1 MAQRRGGQRN
11 FRGGRRG
18 RKSTPDGPDGPGGAR
33 VVVEDKTQRTP
44 VELPAQTTVGELAE
58 ILEMGNVDTIKALMR
73 LGVMATVNE
82 TVEFEIAAK
91 VATSF
96 EIGVLKPK
104 DREESAAA
112 TKVGVDDEL
121 TDENAITRPPVITV
135 LGHVDHGKT
144 TLLDAIR
151 GAKVVDTEA
160 GGITQSIGAYQVVK
174 DDQPLTFIDTP
185 GHAAFTQ
192 MRASGAQ
199 VTDIAVL
206 VVAADDGVMPQTLE
220 AIDHAKAAGVPIIVA
235 INKTDA
241 PGADLDRTNAQL
253 AEHEIIVESY
263 GGDTV
268 AVPVS
273 ALKGDG
279 IDDLL
284 ESLLLVAE
292 IQELKAN
299 PNRPGIG
306 VVIESHMDKSRGA
319 IASVLVRA
327 GTVKTG
333 DNIVAGTFRGRVKS
347 MVDGF
352 GDIVT
357 EAGPSTPIEVLG
369 LNGIPAAG
377 DQFDVVA
384 TDRTGRDL
392 VSTRER
398 LASKRKDTRAATTMA
413 EVMRRVQLSGA
424 KELLVVIKTGSHG
437 SIDAVHRAV
446 EQVSSDEVQVR
457 VLSAAS
463 GAINESDI
471 LLASASGAVVMG
483 FETTVEAGARR
494 KAESEGITIRTY
506 DIIYNLIDEV
516 TDAARGL
523 LEPERKMIV
532 TGHANVLEVFSHGK
546 REQIAGLRV
555 TDGML
560 KRSGRM
566 RVVRRGDEIFD
577 GAITSMRH
585 LKESV
590 SELAN
595 SFEGGVK
602 IDGFHEYEE
611 GDVLEGYEIQVT
623 RR

>member
-1 MAQRRGGQRN
+1 MAQRRGQRN
-11 FRGGRRG
+11 FRGRSKKRN
-18 RKSTPDGPDGPGGAR
+18 RTPDGSGGPGGPRA
-33 VVVEDKTQRTP
+33 VVEERAPRTP
-44 VELPAQTTVGELAE
+44 VELPPQTTVGELAE
-58 ILEMGNVDTIKALMR
+58 ILEMSNVDTIKALMR

-82 TVEFEIAAK
+82 TVEFEMAAK
-91 VATSF
+91 VAASF

-112 TKVGVDDEL
+112 IKVGVDEDL
-121 TDENAITRPPVITV
+121 TEENSITRPPVITV

-144 TLLDAIR
+144 TLLDSIR
-151 GAKVVDTEA
+151 GEKVVDTEA
-160 GGITQSIGAYQVVK
+160 GGITQSIGAYQVIK
-174 DDQPLTFIDTP
+174 DGQSLTFIDTP

-235 INKTDA
+235 INKMDA
-241 PGADLDRTNAQL
+241 PGADLDRANAQL

-299 PNRPGIG
+299 PDRPGIG
-306 VVIESHMDKSRGA
+306 VVIESHMDRLRGSV
-319 IASVLVRA
+319 ASVLVRS
-327 GTVKTG
+327 GTVRIG
-333 DNIVAGTFRGRVKS
+333 DNVVAGLFRGRIKS

-352 GDIVT
+352 GNEVK

-369 LNGIPAAG
+369 LNGIPASG

-384 TDRTGRDL
+384 TDRAGRDL
-392 VSTRER
+392 VNTRER

-424 KELLVVIKTGSHG
+424 KELLVVIKTGTHG

-463 GAINESDI
+463 GAINEADI

-483 FETTVEAGARR
+483 FETTVEGGARR
-494 KAESEGITIRTY
+494 HAEAEGVTIRTY

-516 TDAARGL
+516 EDAARGL
-523 LEPERKMIV
+523 LEPERKVVV
-532 TGHANVLEVFSHGK
+532 TGHANVLEVFTHGK
-546 REQIAGLRV
+546 REQIAGVRV
-555 TDGML
+555 TDGVL

-566 RVVRRGDEIFD
+566 RVVRGGDEIFD

-590 SELAN
+590 RELTN
-595 SFEGGVK
+595 NFEGGLK
-602 IDGFHEYEE
+602 IDGFHEYKE

-623 RR
+623 KR

>member
-1 MAQRRGGQRN
+1 M
-11 FRGGRRG
+11 
-18 RKSTPDGPDGPGGAR
+18 T
-33 VVVEDKTQRTP
+33 
-44 VELPAQTTVGELAE
+44 
-58 ILEMGNVDTIKALMR
+58 NVDTIKALMR

-82 TVEFEIAAK
+82 TVEFEVAAK
-91 VATSF
+91 VAASF

-112 TKVGVDDEL
+112 VKVGMDEEMTDD
-121 TDENAITRPPVITV
+121 NSVTRPPVITV

-151 GAKVVDTEA
+151 GAKVVDSEA
-160 GGITQSIGAYQVVK
+160 GGITQSIGAYQVDK
-174 DDQPLTFIDTP
+174 NGQRLTFIDTP

-206 VVAADDGVMPQTLE
+206 VIAADDGVMPQTLE
-220 AIDHAKAAGVPIIVA
+220 AIDHAKAANVPIIVA
-235 INKTDA
+235 INKMDS
-241 PGADLDRTNAQL
+241 PGADLDRANAQL

-299 PNRPGIG
+299 PDRAGIG
-306 VVIESHMDKSRGA
+306 VVIESHMDKTRGA
-319 IASVLVRA
+319 VASVLVRS
-327 GTVKTG
+327 GTVRTG
-333 DNIVAGTFRGRVKS
+333 DNVVAGTFRGRIKS
-347 MVDGF
+347 MMDGF
-352 GDIVT
+352 GNVVK

-377 DQFDVVA
+377 DQFDVVKN
-384 TDRTGRDL
+384 DREGRDL
-392 VSTRER
+392 VNTRER
-398 LASKRKDTRAATTMA
+398 LASKRKDQRAATTMA
-413 EVMRRVQLSGA
+413 EVMRRVQQSGA

-437 SIDAVHRAV
+437 SIDAVQRAV
-446 EQVSSDEVQVR
+446 EQVSNDEVQVR
-457 VLSAAS
+457 VLSASS
-463 GAINESDI
+463 GAINEADI
-471 LLASASGAVVMG
+471 LLASASDAMVMG
-483 FETTVEAGARR
+483 FETSVEAGARR
-494 KAESEGITIRTY
+494 QADAEGIAIRTY

-516 TDAARGL
+516 EDAARGL
-523 LEPERKMIV
+523 LEPERKEV
-532 TGHANVLEVFSHGK
+532 VLGHANVLEVFQHGK
-546 REQIAGLRV
+546 REQIAGVRV
-555 TDGML
+555 TDGLL

-566 RVVRRGDEIFD
+566 RVIRKGDVVFD

-585 LKESV
+585 LKDSV
-590 SELAN
+590 RELTN
-595 SFEGGVK
+595 NFEGGLM
-602 IDGFHEYEE
+602 IDGFHEYQE
-611 GDVLEGYEIQVT
+611 GDLLEGYEVQVT

>member
-1 MAQRRGGQRN
+1 MAQRRGQRS
-11 FRGGRRG
+11 FKGRSNKRG
-18 RKSTPDGPDGPGGAR
+18 RPDGPGGPGGQRA
-33 VVVEDKTQRTP
+33 VVEDKTPRSP
-44 VELPAQTTVGELAE
+44 VALPAQTTVGELAE
-58 ILEMGNVDTIKALMR
+58 ILEMTNVDTIKALMR

-91 VATSF
+91 VAASF

-112 TKVGVDDEL
+112 TKVGVDDDMTE
-121 TDENAITRPPVITV
+121 DNSVSRPPVITV

-160 GGITQSIGAYQVVK
+160 GGITQSIGAYQVEK
-174 DDQPLTFIDTP
+174 NGQILTFIDTP

-206 VVAADDGVMPQTLE
+206 VIAADDGVMPQSLE
-220 AIDHAKAAGVPIIVA
+220 AIDHARAAGVPIIVA
-235 INKTDA
+235 INKMDA
-241 PGADLDRTNAQL
+241 PSADIDRANAQL

-273 ALKGDG
+273 ALKGEG

-299 PNRPGIG
+299 PERSGIG
-306 VVIESHMDKSRGA
+306 VVIESHMDRSRGA
-319 IASVLVRA
+319 VASVLVKS

-333 DNIVAGTFRGRVKS
+333 DNIVAGMFRGRIKS
-347 MVDGF
+347 MIDGF
-352 GDIVT
+352 GKIVT

-369 LNGIPAAG
+369 LNGTPAAG

-384 TDRTGRDL
+384 NDRAGRDL
-392 VSTRER
+392 VNKRER

-413 EVMRRVQLSGA
+413 EVMRRVQQSGS
-424 KELLVVIKTGSHG
+424 KELLVVIKTGNHG
-437 SIDAVHRAV
+437 SIDAVQRAV
-446 EQVSSDEVQVR
+446 EQVSNDEVQVR

-463 GAINESDI
+463 GAINEADI
-471 LLASASGAVVMG
+471 LLASASDAMVMG

-494 KAESEGITIRTY
+494 QAESEGIAIRTY

-516 TDAARGL
+516 EDAARGL
-523 LEPERKMIV
+523 LEPERKMVV
-532 TGHANVLEVFSHGK
+532 TGHASVLEVFQHGK
-546 REQIAGLRV
+546 REQIAGIRV
-555 TDGML
+555 TDGNL

-566 RVVRRGDEIFD
+566 RVIRGGDEIFD

-585 LKESV
+585 LKDSV
-590 SELAN
+590 RELTN
-595 SFEGGVK
+595 NFEGGVM
-602 IDGFHEYEE
+602 IDGFHEYQEA
-611 GDVLEGYEIQVT
+611 DVLEAYEVQVT

>member
-1 MAQRRGGQRN
+1 MSQRRGQRS
-11 FRGGRRG
+11 FRGRSKRRNRAPG
-18 RKSTPDGPDGPGGAR
+18 DDGGAPR
-33 VVVEDKTQRTP
+33 AVVEDSFPRSP
-44 VELPAQTTVGELAE
+44 VELPATSTVGELAD
-58 ILEMGNVDTIKALMR
+58 ILEMSNVDTIKALMR
-73 LGVMATVNE
+73 LGIMATVNE
-82 TVEFEIAAK
+82 TVEFDVAAR
-91 VATSF
+91 VAASF

-104 DREESAAA
+104 DREESAAS

-121 TDENAITRPPVITV
+121 TDENASTRPPVITV

-151 GAKVVDTEA
+151 GSKVVDTEA
-160 GGITQSIGAYQVVK
+160 GGITQSIGAYQVNK
-174 DDQPLTFIDTP
+174 EGQSLTFIDTP

-206 VVAADDGVMPQTLE
+206 VVAADDGVMPQTIE
-220 AIDHAKAAGVPIIVA
+220 AIDHARAAGVPIIVA
-235 INKTDA
+235 INKIDA
-241 PGADLDRTNAQL
+241 PGADIDKTNAQL

-299 PNRPGIG
+299 SDRPGIG
-306 VVIESHMDKSRGA
+306 VVIESHMDRSRGS
-319 IASVLVRA
+319 IASVLVRS
-327 GTVKTG
+327 GIVRTG
-333 DNIVAGTFRGRVKS
+333 DNVVAGTYRGRIKS

-352 GDIVT
+352 GDVVP

-369 LNGIPAAG
+369 LNGTPAAG

-384 TDRTGRDL
+384 SDREGRDL
-392 VSTRER
+392 VTTRER
-398 LASKRKDTRAATTMA
+398 LASKRKVTRAATTMA
-413 EVMRRVQLSGA
+413 EVMRRVQLSDA
-424 KELLVVIKTGSHG
+424 KELLVVIKTGNHG
-437 SIDAVHRAV
+437 SIDAVRRAV
-446 EQVSSDEVQVR
+446 EQVSNDEVQVR
-457 VLSAAS
+457 VLSASS

-471 LLASASGAVVMG
+471 LLASASNAMVMG
-483 FETTVEAGARR
+483 FETNVETGAR
-494 KAESEGITIRTY
+494 KHADTEGVTIRTY
-506 DIIYNLIDEV
+506 DIIYNLVDEV
-516 TDAARGL
+516 EDAARGL
-523 LEPERKMIV
+523 LEPERKVVV
-532 TGHANVLEVFSHGK
+532 TGHANILEVFTHGK
-546 REQIAGLRV
+546 REQIAGVRV
-555 TDGML
+555 TDGVL

-566 RVVRRGDEIFD
+566 RVYRGGDEIFD

-585 LKESV
+585 LKDSV
-590 SELAN
+590 RELTN
-595 SFEGGVK
+595 NFEGGIKV
-602 IDGFHEYEE
+602 DGFHEYQE

>member
-1 MAQRRGGQRN
+1 MAQRRGQRN
-11 FRGGRRG
+11 FRGGS
-18 RKSTPDGPDGPGGAR
+18 RKRNRSSDGPGGNGESR
-33 VVVEDKTQRTP
+33 TVVEEKTPRSP
-44 VELPAQTTVGELAE
+44 VQLPPETTVGELAE
-58 ILEMGNVDTIKALMR
+58 ILEMSNVDTIKALMR
-73 LGVMATVNE
+73 LGIMATVNE
-82 TVEFEIAAK
+82 TIEFGIAAK
-91 VATSF
+91 VAASF

-112 TKVGVDDEL
+112 VKVGVDEDL
-121 TDENAITRPPVITV
+121 TEDNSVTRPPVITV

-144 TLLDAIR
+144 TLLDSIR
-151 GAKVVDTEA
+151 GENVVDSEA
-160 GGITQSIGAYQVVK
+160 GGITQSIGAYQVIK
-174 DDQPLTFIDTP
+174 DGQPLTFIDTP

-199 VTDIAVL
+199 ATDIAVL

-235 INKTDA
+235 INKIDA

-279 IDDLL
+279 IDELL

-299 PNRPGIG
+299 PERAGIG
-306 VVIESHMDKSRGA
+306 VVIESHMDRSRGA
-319 IASVLVRA
+319 VASVLVRS
-327 GTVKTG
+327 GTVRTG
-333 DNIVAGTFRGRVKS
+333 DNVVAGMFRGRIKS

-352 GDIVT
+352 GEIVT

-384 TDRTGRDL
+384 NDREGRGL
-392 VSTRER
+392 VTTRER

-413 EVMRRVQLSGA
+413 EVMRRVQQSGA
-424 KELLVVIKTGSHG
+424 KELLVVIKTGTHG

-446 EQVSSDEVQVR
+446 EQVSNDEVQVR

-471 LLASASGAVVMG
+471 LLASASNAMVMG
-483 FETTVEAGARR
+483 FETTVEPGARR
-494 KAESEGITIRTY
+494 QADAEGIAIRTY

-516 TDAARGL
+516 EDAARGL
-523 LEPERKMIV
+523 LEPERKTVV
-532 TGHANVLEVFSHGK
+532 TGHANILEVFTHGK
-546 REQIAGLRV
+546 REQIAGIRV
-555 TDGML
+555 TDGVL

-566 RVVRRGDEIFD
+566 RVIRGGDEIFD

-585 LKESV
+585 LKDTV
-590 SELAN
+590 RELTN
-595 SFEGGVK
+595 NFEGGIK

>member
-1 MAQRRGGQRN
+1 MSQRRGQRS
-11 FRGGRRG
+11 FRGRSKRRNSAPG
-18 RKSTPDGPDGPGGAR
+18 DGGGAPR
-33 VVVEDKTQRTP
+33 AVAEDSFPRSP
-44 VELPAQTTVGELAE
+44 VELPATSTVGELAD
-58 ILEMGNVDTIKALMR
+58 ILEMSNVDTIKALMR
-73 LGVMATVNE
+73 LGIMATVNE
-82 TVEFEIAAK
+82 TVEFDVAAR
-91 VATSF
+91 VAASF

-104 DREESAAA
+104 DREESAAS

-121 TDENAITRPPVITV
+121 TDENASTRPPVITV

-151 GAKVVDTEA
+151 GSKVVDTEA
-160 GGITQSIGAYQVVK
+160 GGITQSIGAYQVNK
-174 DDQPLTFIDTP
+174 EGQSLTFIDTP

-206 VVAADDGVMPQTLE
+206 VVAADDGVMPQTIE
-220 AIDHAKAAGVPIIVA
+220 AIDHARAAGVPIIVA
-235 INKTDA
+235 INKIDA
-241 PGADLDRTNAQL
+241 PGADIDKTNAQL

-299 PNRPGIG
+299 SDRPGIG
-306 VVIESHMDKSRGA
+306 VVIESHMDRSRGS
-319 IASVLVRA
+319 IASVLVRS
-327 GTVKTG
+327 GIVRTG
-333 DNIVAGTFRGRVKS
+333 DNVVAGTYRGRIKS

-352 GDIVT
+352 GDVVA

-369 LNGIPAAG
+369 LNGTPAAG

-384 TDRTGRDL
+384 SDREGRDL
-392 VSTRER
+392 VTTRER
-398 LASKRKDTRAATTMA
+398 LASKRKATRAATTMA
-413 EVMRRVQLSGA
+413 EVMRRVQLSDA
-424 KELLVVIKTGSHG
+424 KELLVVIKTGNHG
-437 SIDAVHRAV
+437 SIDAVRRAV
-446 EQVSSDEVQVR
+446 EQVSKDEVQVR
-457 VLSAAS
+457 VLSASS

-471 LLASASGAVVMG
+471 LLASASNAMVMG
-483 FETTVEAGARR
+483 FETNVETGAR
-494 KAESEGITIRTY
+494 KHADTEGVTIRTY
-506 DIIYNLIDEV
+506 DIIYNLVDEV
-516 TDAARGL
+516 EDAARGL
-523 LEPERKMIV
+523 LEPERKVVV
-532 TGHANVLEVFSHGK
+532 TGHANILEVFTHGK
-546 REQIAGLRV
+546 REQIAGVRV
-555 TDGML
+555 TDGVL

-566 RVVRRGDEIFD
+566 RVFRGGDEIFD

-585 LKESV
+585 LKDSV
-590 SELAN
+590 RELTN
-595 SFEGGVK
+595 NFEGGIKV
-602 IDGFHEYEE
+602 DGFHEYQE

>member
-1 MAQRRGGQRN
+1 MAQRRGQRN
-11 FRGGRRG
+11 FRGGSKRRN
-18 RKSTPDGPDGPGGAR
+18 RSSDGPGGNGGPR
-33 VVVEDKTQRTP
+33 TVVEEKVPRSP
-44 VELPAQTTVGELAE
+44 VQLPPETTVGELAE
-58 ILEMGNVDTIKALMR
+58 ILEMSNVDTIKALMR

-82 TVEFEIAAK
+82 TIEFGIAAK
-91 VATSF
+91 VAASF

-104 DREESAAA
+104 DREESGAAV
-112 TKVGVDDEL
+112 KVGVDDNL
-121 TDENAITRPPVITV
+121 TEDNSITRPPVITV

-144 TLLDAIR
+144 TLLDSIR
-151 GAKVVDTEA
+151 GEKVVDTEA

-174 DDQPLTFIDTP
+174 DGHPLTFIDTP

-199 VTDIAVL
+199 ATDIAVL

-235 INKTDA
+235 INKIDA

-273 ALKGDG
+273 ALKGEG

-284 ESLLLVAE
+284 ESLLLVVE

-299 PNRPGIG
+299 PERAGIG
-306 VVIESHMDKSRGA
+306 VVIESHMDRSRGA
-319 IASVLVRA
+319 VASVLVRS
-327 GTVKTG
+327 GTVRNG
-333 DNIVAGTFRGRVKS
+333 DNVVAGMFRGRIKS

-352 GDIVT
+352 GNVVT

-377 DQFDVVA
+377 DQFDVVSN
-384 TDRTGRDL
+384 DREGRDL
-392 VSTRER
+392 IATRTR

-413 EVMRRVQLSGA
+413 EVMRRVQQSGA

-446 EQVSSDEVQVR
+446 EQVSNDEVQVR
-457 VLSAAS
+457 VLSSAS

-471 LLASASGAVVMG
+471 LLASASSAMVMG
-483 FETTVEAGARR
+483 FETTVEPGARR
-494 KAESEGITIRTY
+494 QADAEGVAIRTY

-516 TDAARGL
+516 EDAARGL
-523 LEPERKMIV
+523 LEPERKTVV
-532 TGHANVLEVFSHGK
+532 TGHANILEVFTHGK
-546 REQIAGLRV
+546 REQIAGIRV

-566 RVVRRGDEIFD
+566 RVIRKGDEIFD

-585 LKESV
+585 LKDTV
-590 SELAN
+590 RELAN
-595 SFEGGVK
+595 NFEGGIK

>member
-1 MAQRRGGQRN
+1 MAQRRGQRN
-11 FRGGRRG
+11 FRGRSKRRDRAPG
-18 RKSTPDGPDGPGGAR
+18 DGGGAPR
-33 VVVEDKTQRTP
+33 AVAEDSFPRSP
-44 VELPAQTTVGELAE
+44 VELPATSTVGELAD
-58 ILEMGNVDTIKALMR
+58 ILEMSNVDTIKALMR
-73 LGVMATVNE
+73 LGIMATVNE
-82 TVEFEIAAK
+82 TVEFDVAAR
-91 VATSF
+91 VAASF

-104 DREESAAA
+104 DREESAAS

-121 TDENAITRPPVITV
+121 TDENASTRPPVITV

-151 GAKVVDTEA
+151 GSKVVDTEA
-160 GGITQSIGAYQVVK
+160 GGITQSIGAYQVNK
-174 DDQPLTFIDTP
+174 EGQSLTFIDTP

-206 VVAADDGVMPQTLE
+206 VVAADDGVMPQTIE
-220 AIDHAKAAGVPIIVA
+220 AIDHARAAGVPIIVA

-241 PGADLDRTNAQL
+241 PGADIDKTNAQL

-299 PNRPGIG
+299 SDRPGIG
-306 VVIESHMDKSRGA
+306 VVIESHMDRSRGS
-319 IASVLVRA
+319 IASVLVRS
-327 GTVKTG
+327 GIVRTG
-333 DNIVAGTFRGRVKS
+333 DNVVAGTYRGRIKS

-352 GDIVT
+352 GDVVP

-369 LNGIPAAG
+369 LNGTPAAG

-384 TDRTGRDL
+384 SDREGRDL
-392 VSTRER
+392 VTTRER
-398 LASKRKDTRAATTMA
+398 LASKRKATRAATTMA
-413 EVMRRVQLSGA
+413 EVMRRVQLSDA
-424 KELLVVIKTGSHG
+424 KELLVVIKTGNHG
-437 SIDAVHRAV
+437 SIDAVRRAV
-446 EQVSSDEVQVR
+446 EQVSNDEVQVR
-457 VLSAAS
+457 VLSASS

-471 LLASASGAVVMG
+471 LLASASNAMVMG
-483 FETTVEAGARR
+483 FETNVETGAR
-494 KAESEGITIRTY
+494 KHADTGGVTIRTY
-506 DIIYNLIDEV
+506 DIIYNLVNEV
-516 TDAARGL
+516 EDAARGL
-523 LEPERKMIV
+523 LEPERKVVV
-532 TGHANVLEVFSHGK
+532 TGHANILEVFAHGK
-546 REQIAGLRV
+546 REQIAGVRV
-555 TDGML
+555 TDGVL

-566 RVVRRGDEIFD
+566 RVFRGGDEIFD

-585 LKESV
+585 LKDSV
-590 SELAN
+590 RELTN
-595 SFEGGVK
+595 NFEGGIKV
-602 IDGFHEYEE
+602 DGFHEYHE

>member
-1 MAQRRGGQRN
+1 MAQRRGQRN
-11 FRGGRRG
+11 FRGGSKRRN
-18 RKSTPDGPDGPGGAR
+18 RSSDGPGGTNGPRA
-33 VVVEDKTQRTP
+33 VVEEKTPRSP
-44 VELPAQTTVGELAE
+44 VQLPPETTVGELAE
-58 ILEMGNVDTIKALMR
+58 ILEMTNVDTIKALMR
-73 LGVMATVNE
+73 LVVMATVNE
-82 TVEFEIAAK
+82 TIEFGIAAK
-91 VATSF
+91 VAASF

-104 DREESAAA
+104 DNEESSAAIR
-112 TKVGVDDEL
+112 VGVDDDL
-121 TDENAITRPPVITV
+121 TEDNSITRPPVITV

-144 TLLDAIR
+144 TLLDSIR
-151 GAKVVDTEA
+151 GEKVVDTEA

-174 DDQPLTFIDTP
+174 DGQPLTFIDTP

-199 VTDIAVL
+199 ATDIAVL

-235 INKTDA
+235 INKIDA

-273 ALKGDG
+273 ALKGEG

-299 PNRPGIG
+299 PDRSGIG
-306 VVIESHMDKSRGA
+306 VVIESHMDRSRGA
-319 IASVLVRA
+319 VASVLVRS

-333 DNIVAGTFRGRVKS
+333 DTVVAGMFRGRIKS

-352 GDIVT
+352 GNVVT

-377 DQFDVVA
+377 DQFDVVSN
-384 TDRTGRDL
+384 DREGRDL
-392 VSTRER
+392 VTTRER

-413 EVMRRVQLSGA
+413 EVMRRVQQSGA

-446 EQVSSDEVQVR
+446 EQVSNDEVQVR
-457 VLSAAS
+457 VLSSAS
-463 GAINESDI
+463 GAINEADI
-471 LLASASGAVVMG
+471 LLASASDAMVMG
-483 FETTVEAGARR
+483 FETTVEPGARR
-494 KAESEGITIRTY
+494 QADAEGVAIRTY

-516 TDAARGL
+516 EDAARGL
-523 LEPERKMIV
+523 LEPERKTV
-532 TGHANVLEVFSHGK
+532 VLGHANILEVFTHGK
-546 REQIAGLRV
+546 REQIAGIRV
-555 TDGML
+555 TDGVL

-566 RVVRRGDEIFD
+566 RVIRGGDEIFD

-585 LKESV
+585 LKDTV
-590 SELAN
+590 RELAN
-595 SFEGGVK
+595 NFEGGVK

-611 GDVLEGYEIQVT
+611 GDILEGYEIQVT

>member
-1 MAQRRGGQRN
+1 MAQRRGQQS
-11 FRGGRRG
+11 FRGRPKRRK
-18 RKSTPDGPDGPGGAR
+18 RTPDGPGGPSGAR
-33 VVVEDKTQRTP
+33 VVVEDTTPRSP

-58 ILEMGNVDTIKALMR
+58 ILEMSNVDTIKALMR
-73 LGVMATVNE
+73 LGVMATINE
-82 TVEFEIAAK
+82 TVEFEVAAK
-91 VATSF
+91 VAASF
-96 EIGVLKPK
+96 NIGVLKPK
-104 DREESAAA
+104 DREESTAAI
-112 TKVGVDDEL
+112 KVGVDEEM
-121 TDENAITRPPVITV
+121 TDENSVARPPVVTV

-160 GGITQSIGAYQVVK
+160 GGITQSIGAYQVDK
-174 DDQPLTFIDTP
+174 DGNRLTFIDTP

-206 VVAADDGVMPQTLE
+206 VIAADDGVMPQTLE

-235 INKTDA
+235 INKIDA
-241 PGADLDRTNAQL
+241 PGADIDRANAQL

-273 ALKGDG
+273 ALKGEG

-292 IQELKAN
+292 ILELKAN
-299 PNRPGIG
+299 PGRPGIG
-306 VVIESHMDKSRGA
+306 VVIESHMDRSRGSV
-319 IASVLVRA
+319 ASVLVRS
-327 GTVKTG
+327 GTVRTG
-333 DNIVAGTFRGRVKS
+333 DNVVAGTFRGRIKS
-347 MVDGF
+347 MTDGF
-352 GDIVT
+352 GNVVT

-369 LNGIPAAG
+369 LNGVPAAG

-384 TDRTGRDL
+384 NDREARDL
-392 VSTRER
+392 VTTRER

-413 EVMRRVQLSGA
+413 EVMRRVQQSGA

-437 SIDAVHRAV
+437 SIDAVQRAV
-446 EQVSSDEVQVR
+446 EQVSNDEVQVR

-471 LLASASGAVVMG
+471 LLASASNAMVMG
-483 FETTVEAGARR
+483 FETNVEAGARR
-494 KAESEGITIRTY
+494 QADAEGITIRTY

-516 TDAARGL
+516 EDAARGL
-523 LEPERKMIV
+523 LEPERKVVV

-546 REQIAGLRV
+546 REQIAGIRV
-555 TDGML
+555 TDGVL

-566 RVVRRGDEIFD
+566 RVIRRGDEIFD

-585 LKESV
+585 LKDSV
-590 SELAN
+590 RELTN
-595 SFEGGVK
+595 NFEGGVK
-602 IDGFHEYEE
+602 IDGFHEYQE

>member
-1 MAQRRGGQRN
+1 MAQRRGQRS
-11 FRGGRRG
+11 FRGRSNRRNRAPG
-18 RKSTPDGPDGPGGAR
+18 DSGGGGPRLAVEPKTPR
-33 VVVEDKTQRTP
+33 SP
-44 VELPAQTTVGELAE
+44 VQLPATSTVGELAE
-58 ILEMGNVDTIKALMR
+58 ILEMSNVDTIKALMR

-82 TVEFEIAAK
+82 TVEFDVAAK
-91 VATSF
+91 VAASF

-112 TKVGVDDEL
+112 IKVGIDDDL
-121 TDENAITRPPVITV
+121 TDENSSTRPPIVTV

-151 GAKVVDTEA
+151 GTKVVDTEA
-160 GGITQSIGAYQVVK
+160 GGITQSIGAYQVNK
-174 DDQPLTFIDTP
+174 DGQLLTFIDTP

-206 VVAADDGVMPQTLE
+206 VVAADDGVMPQTIE
-220 AIDHAKAAGVPIIVA
+220 AIDHARAAGVPIIVA
-235 INKTDA
+235 INKIDA
-241 PGADLDRTNAQL
+241 PGADINKTNAQL
-253 AEHEIIVESY
+253 AEHDVIVESY

-268 AVPVS
+268 AVQVS

-299 PNRPGIG
+299 PDRPGIG
-306 VVIESHMDKSRGA
+306 VVIESHMDRSRGS
-319 IASVLVRA
+319 IASVLIRSGVVR
-327 GTVKTG
+327 VG
-333 DNIVAGTFRGRVKS
+333 DNVVAGTFRGRVKS

-352 GDIVT
+352 GDVVK

-369 LNGIPAAG
+369 LNGTPAAG

-384 TDRTGRDL
+384 TDRAARDL
-392 VSTRER
+392 VTTRER
-398 LASKRKDTRAATTMA
+398 LAAKRKTTRAATTMA
-413 EVMRRVQLSGA
+413 EVMRRVQQSGA
-424 KELLVVIKTGSHG
+424 KELLIVIKTGTHG
-437 SIDAVHRAV
+437 SIDAVRRAV
-446 EQVSSDEVQVR
+446 EQISSDEVQVR
-457 VLSAAS
+457 VLSASS
-463 GAINESDI
+463 GAINEADI
-471 LLASASGAVVMG
+471 LLASASNAMVMG
-483 FETTVEAGARR
+483 FETSVEAGARKHANAR
-494 KAESEGITIRTY
+494 GVTIRTY
-506 DIIYNLIDEV
+506 DIIYNLVDEV
-516 TDAARGL
+516 EEAARGL
-523 LEPERKMIV
+523 LEPERKVVI
-532 TGHANVLEVFSHGK
+532 TGHANILEVFTHGK
-546 REQIAGLRV
+546 REQIAGVRV
-555 TDGML
+555 TDGVL
-560 KRSGRM
+560 KRSGRV
-566 RVVRRGDEIFD
+566 RVIRAGEEIFD

-590 SELAN
+590 RELAN
-595 SFEGGVK
+595 NFEGGIK

>member
-1 MAQRRGGQRN
+1 MAQRRGQRN
-11 FRGGRRG
+11 SKGRDR
-18 RKSTPDGPDGPGGAR
+18 SNGPDGPGTAR
-33 VVVEDKTQRTP
+33 TAVKTSAPRAP
-44 VELPAQTTVGELAE
+44 VSLPAEILVGELAE
-58 ILEMGNVDTIKALMR
+58 TLEMSNVDTIKALMR

-82 TVEFEIAAK
+82 TVEFDVAAK
-91 VATSF
+91 VAASF

-112 TKVGVDDEL
+112 IKVGIDEDM
-121 TDENAITRPPVITV
+121 TEENSVLRPPVITV

-151 GAKVVDTEA
+151 GASVVDTEA
-160 GGITQSIGAYQVVK
+160 GGITQSIGAYQVEK
-174 DDQPLTFIDTP
+174 DGHLLTFIDTP

-220 AIDHAKAAGVPIIVA
+220 AIEHAKAAGVPMVVA
-235 INKTDA
+235 INKIDA
-241 PGADLDRTNAQL
+241 PGADIDRTNAQL

-284 ESLLLVAE
+284 ESLLLIAE
-292 IQELKAN
+292 ISELKAN
-299 PNRPGIG
+299 PDRSGIG
-306 VVIESHMDKSRGA
+306 VVIESRMDRSRGA
-319 IASVLVRA
+319 VASVLVRA
-327 GTVKTG
+327 GTVKAG
-333 DNIVAGTFRGRVKS
+333 DTIVAGTSRGRIKT
-347 MVDGF
+347 MIDGF
-352 GDIVT
+352 GKVVT
-357 EAGPSTPIEVLG
+357 QAGPSTPIEVLG
-369 LNGIPAAG
+369 LNGTPAAG

-384 TDRTGRDL
+384 NDREARDL
-392 VSTRER
+392 VTTRDR
-398 LASKRKDTRAATTMA
+398 LATKRRDTRAATTMA
-413 EVMRRVQLSGA
+413 EVMRRVHQSGS
-424 KELLVVIKTGSHG
+424 KELNVVVKTGNHG
-437 SIDAVHRAV
+437 SIDAVQRAV
-446 EQVSSDEVQVR
+446 EQVSNDEVQVK
-457 VLSAAS
+457 VLSATS

-471 LLASASGAVVMG
+471 LLASASDAIVVG

-494 KAESEGITIRTY
+494 QANAEGIAIRTY

-516 TDAARGL
+516 EDAARGM
-523 LEPERKMIV
+523 LEPERKTVV
-532 TGHANVLEVFSHGK
+532 TGHANVLEVFQHGK

-555 TDGML
+555 TDGVL
-560 KRSGRM
+560 KRTGRM
-566 RVVRRGDEIFD
+566 RVLRADEEIFD

-585 LKESV
+585 LKENV
-590 SELAN
+590 RELTN
-595 SFEGGVK
+595 NFEGGVM
-602 IDGFHEYEE
+602 IDGFHEYEQ
-611 GDVLEGYEIQVT
+611 GDILEAYEIQVT

>member
-1 MAQRRGGQRN
+1 MAQRRGQGN
-11 FRGGRRG
+11 FRGRG
-18 RKSTPDGPDGPGGAR
+18 RKRGRGPDGPGGPAAAR
-33 VVVEDKTQRTP
+33 VVVEDTTPRSP
-44 VELPAQTTVGELAE
+44 VELPSQTTVGELAE
-58 ILEMGNVDTIKALMR
+58 ILEMTNVDTIKALMR

-82 TVEFEIAAK
+82 TVEFDVAAK
-91 VATSF
+91 VAASF

-104 DREESAAA
+104 DHEESSAAV
-112 TKVGVDDEL
+112 KVGVDENL
-121 TDENAITRPPVITV
+121 TDENSVTRPPVITV

-144 TLLDAIR
+144 TLLDSIR
-151 GAKVVDTEA
+151 GEKVVDTEA

-174 DDQPLTFIDTP
+174 DDQRLTFIDTP

-199 VTDIAVL
+199 ATDIAVL
-206 VVAADDGVMPQTLE
+206 VVAADDGIMPQTLE
-220 AIDHAKAAGVPIIVA
+220 AIDHAKAADVPMIIA
-235 INKTDA
+235 INKMDA
-241 PGADLDRTNAQL
+241 PGADLDRVNAQL

-299 PNRPGIG
+299 PDRPGIG
-306 VVIESHMDKSRGA
+306 VVIESHMDRSRGA
-319 IASVLVRA
+319 VASVLVRS

-333 DNIVAGTFRGRVKS
+333 DNVVAGMFRGRVKS

-352 GDIVT
+352 GEIVT

-369 LNGIPAAG
+369 LNGIPASG
-377 DQFDVVA
+377 DQFDVVKN
-384 TDRTGRDL
+384 DRAGRDL
-392 VSTRER
+392 VTTRER
-398 LASKRKDTRAATTMA
+398 LAAKRKDTRAATTMA
-413 EVMRRVQLSGA
+413 EVMRRVQQSGA
-424 KELLVVIKTGSHG
+424 KELLIVIKTGSHG
-437 SIDAVHRAV
+437 SIDAVQRAV
-446 EQVSSDEVQVR
+446 EQISNDEVQVR

-471 LLASASGAVVMG
+471 LLASASDAMVMG
-483 FETTVEAGARR
+483 FETTVEPGAR
-494 KAESEGITIRTY
+494 KQADAEGIAIRTY

-516 TDAARGL
+516 EDAARGL
-523 LEPERKMIV
+523 LEPERKVIV
-532 TGHANVLEVFSHGK
+532 TGHANILEVFTHGK
-546 REQIAGLRV
+546 REQIAGIRV

-566 RVVRRGDEIFD
+566 RVIRRGEEIFD

-590 SELAN
+590 RELAN
-595 SFEGGVK
+595 NFEGGVK

-611 GDVLEGYEIQVT
+611 GDTLEGYEIQVT

>member
-1 MAQRRGGQRN
+1 M
-11 FRGGRRG
+11 
-18 RKSTPDGPDGPGGAR
+18 
-33 VVVEDKTQRTP
+33 VEDKTPRSP
-44 VELPAQTTVGELAE
+44 VDLPATTTVGELAD
-58 ILEMGNVDTIKALMR
+58 ILERSNVDTIKALMR

-82 TVEFEIAAK
+82 TVEFDMAAK
-91 VATSF
+91 VAASF

-104 DREESAAA
+104 EREESSAAI
-112 TKVGVDDEL
+112 KVGVDDDL
-121 TDENAITRPPVITV
+121 TEENASTRPPIVTV

-151 GAKVVDTEA
+151 GSNVVETEA
-160 GGITQSIGAYQVVK
+160 GGITQSIGAYQVNK
-174 DDQPLTFIDTP
+174 DGQLLTFIDTP

-206 VVAADDGVMPQTLE
+206 VVAADDGVMPQTIE
-220 AIDHAKAAGVPIIVA
+220 AIDHARAADVPIIVA
-235 INKTDA
+235 INKIDA
-241 PGADLDRTNAQL
+241 PGADIDKTNAQL

-299 PNRPGIG
+299 PDRPGIG
-306 VVIESHMDKSRGA
+306 VVIESHMDRSRGS
-319 IASVLVRA
+319 IASVLVRS
-327 GTVKTG
+327 GVVRIG
-333 DNIVAGTFRGRVKS
+333 DNVVAGTFRGRIKS

-352 GDIVT
+352 GNVVK

-369 LNGIPAAG
+369 LNGTPAAG

-384 TDRTGRDL
+384 SDRAGRDL
-392 VSTRER
+392 VATRER
-398 LASKRKDTRAATTMA
+398 LASKRKAARAATTMA
-413 EVMRRVQLSGA
+413 EVMRRVQQSGA

-437 SIDAVHRAV
+437 SIDAVRRAV
-446 EQVSSDEVQVR
+446 EQVSGDEVQVR
-457 VLSAAS
+457 VLSASS

-471 LLASASGAVVMG
+471 LLASASNAMVMG
-483 FETTVEAGARR
+483 FETNVEAGAR
-494 KAESEGITIRTY
+494 KQADAGGVTIRTY
-506 DIIYNLIDEV
+506 DIIYNLVDEV
-516 TDAARGL
+516 EDAARSL
-523 LEPERKMIV
+523 LEPERKSVV
-532 TGHANVLEVFSHGK
+532 TGHANILEVFSHGK
-546 REQIAGLRV
+546 REQIAGVRV
-555 TDGML
+555 TDGVL
-560 KRSGRM
+560 RRSGRM
-566 RVVRRGDEIFD
+566 RVIRAGEEIFD

-585 LKESV
+585 LKEGV
-590 SELAN
+590 RELTN
-595 SFEGGVK
+595 NFEGGIK
-602 IDGFHEYEE
+602 IDGFHEYQE

-623 RR
+623 KR

>member
-1 MAQRRGGQRN
+1 MAQRRGQRK
-11 FRGGRRG
+11 FRGRSKRRNRAPG
-18 RKSTPDGPDGPGGAR
+18 DDVGGGPR
-33 VVVEDKTQRTP
+33 VVLEDKTPRSP
-44 VELPAQTTVGELAE
+44 VDLPATSTVGELAD
-58 ILEMGNVDTIKALMR
+58 ILEKSNVDTIKALMR

-82 TVEFEIAAK
+82 AVEFDVAAK
-91 VATSF
+91 VAASF
-96 EIGVLKPK
+96 KIGVLKPK
-104 DREESAAA
+104 EREESAAA
-112 TKVGVDDEL
+112 IKVGVDEDL
-121 TDENAITRPPVITV
+121 TDENATTRPPIVTV

-151 GAKVVDTEA
+151 GSKVVETEA
-160 GGITQSIGAYQVVK
+160 GGITQSIGAYQVNK
-174 DDQPLTFIDTP
+174 NGQLLTFIDTP

-206 VVAADDGVMPQTLE
+206 VVAADDGVMPQTIE
-220 AIDHAKAAGVPIIVA
+220 AIDHARAANVPIIVA
-235 INKTDA
+235 INKIDA
-241 PGADLDRTNAQL
+241 PGADIDKTNAQL

-306 VVIESHMDKSRGA
+306 VVIESHMDRSRGS
-319 IASVLVRA
+319 IASVLVRS
-327 GTVKTG
+327 GVVRTG
-333 DNIVAGTFRGRVKS
+333 DNVVAGTFRGRIKS

-352 GDIVT
+352 GNVVT

-369 LNGIPAAG
+369 LNGTPAAG

-384 TDRTGRDL
+384 SDRAGRDL
-392 VSTRER
+392 VTTRER
-398 LASKRKDTRAATTMA
+398 LASKRKVTRAATTMA
-413 EVMRRVQLSGA
+413 EVMRRVQQSDA

-437 SIDAVHRAV
+437 SIDAVRRAV
-446 EQVSSDEVQVR
+446 EQVSGDEVQVR
-457 VLSAAS
+457 VLSASS
-463 GAINESDI
+463 GAINEADI
-471 LLASASGAVVMG
+471 LLASASNAMVMG
-483 FETTVEAGARR
+483 FETNVESGAR
-494 KAESEGITIRTY
+494 KHAEASGVTIRTY
-506 DIIYNLIDEV
+506 DIIYNLVDEV
-516 TDAARGL
+516 EDAARSL
-523 LEPERKMIV
+523 LEPERKIVV
-532 TGHANVLEVFSHGK
+532 TGHANILEVFSHGR
-546 REQIAGLRV
+546 REQIAGVRV
-555 TDGML
+555 TDGVL
-560 KRSGRM
+560 RRTGRM
-566 RVVRRGDEIFD
+566 RVIRAGDEIFD

-585 LKESV
+585 LKDNV
-590 SELAN
+590 RELTN
-595 SFEGGVK
+595 NFEGGIK
-602 IDGFHEYEE
+602 IDGFHEYQE

>member
-1 MAQRRGGQRN
+1 MSQRRGQRS
-11 FRGGRRG
+11 FRGRSKRRNRAPG
-18 RKSTPDGPDGPGGAR
+18 DGGGAPR
-33 VVVEDKTQRTP
+33 AVAEDSFPRSP
-44 VELPAQTTVGELAE
+44 VELPATSTVGELAD
-58 ILEMGNVDTIKALMR
+58 ILEMSNVDTIKALMR
-73 LGVMATVNE
+73 LGIMATINE
-82 TVEFEIAAK
+82 TVEFDVAAR
-91 VATSF
+91 VAASF

-104 DREESAAA
+104 EREESAAS

-121 TDENAITRPPVITV
+121 TDENASTRPPVITV

-151 GAKVVDTEA
+151 GSKVVDTEA
-160 GGITQSIGAYQVVK
+160 GGITQSIGAYQVNK
-174 DDQPLTFIDTP
+174 EGQSLTFIDTP

-206 VVAADDGVMPQTLE
+206 VVAADDGVMPQTIE
-220 AIDHAKAAGVPIIVA
+220 AIDHARAAGVPIIVA
-235 INKTDA
+235 INKIDA
-241 PGADLDRTNAQL
+241 PGADIDKTNAQL

-273 ALKGDG
+273 ALKGEG

-299 PNRPGIG
+299 SDRPGIG
-306 VVIESHMDKSRGA
+306 VVIESHMDRSRGS
-319 IASVLVRA
+319 IASVLVRS
-327 GTVKTG
+327 GIVRTG
-333 DNIVAGTFRGRVKS
+333 DNVVAGTYRGRIKS

-352 GDIVT
+352 GDVVP

-369 LNGIPAAG
+369 LNGTPGAG

-384 TDRTGRDL
+384 SDREARDL
-392 VSTRER
+392 VTTRER
-398 LASKRKDTRAATTMA
+398 LASKRKATRAATTMA
-413 EVMRRVQLSGA
+413 EVMRRVQLSDA
-424 KELLVVIKTGSHG
+424 KELLVVIKTGNHG
-437 SIDAVHRAV
+437 SIDAVRRAV
-446 EQVSSDEVQVR
+446 EQVSNDEVQVR
-457 VLSAAS
+457 VLSASS

-471 LLASASGAVVMG
+471 LLASASNAMVMG
-483 FETTVEAGARR
+483 FETNVETGAR
-494 KAESEGITIRTY
+494 KHADTKGVTIRTY
-506 DIIYNLIDEV
+506 DIIYNLVDEV
-516 TDAARGL
+516 EDAARGL
-523 LEPERKMIV
+523 LEPEREVVV
-532 TGHANVLEVFSHGK
+532 TGHANILEVFTHGK
-546 REQIAGLRV
+546 REQIAGVRV
-555 TDGML
+555 TDGVL

-566 RVVRRGDEIFD
+566 RVFRGGDEIFD

-585 LKESV
+585 LKDSV
-590 SELAN
+590 RELTN
-595 SFEGGVK
+595 NFEGGIKV
-602 IDGFHEYEE
+602 DGFHEYQE

>member
-1 MAQRRGGQRN
+1 MSQRRGQRS
-11 FRGGRRG
+11 FRGRSKRRNRAPG
-18 RKSTPDGPDGPGGAR
+18 DGGGAPR
-33 VVVEDKTQRTP
+33 AVAEDSFPRSP
-44 VELPAQTTVGELAE
+44 VELPATSTVGELAD
-58 ILEMGNVDTIKALMR
+58 ILEMSNVDTIKALMR
-73 LGVMATVNE
+73 LGIMATVNE
-82 TVEFEIAAK
+82 TVEFDVAAR
-91 VATSF
+91 VAASF

-104 DREESAAA
+104 DREESAAS

-121 TDENAITRPPVITV
+121 TDENASTRPPVITV

-151 GAKVVDTEA
+151 GSKVVDTEA
-160 GGITQSIGAYQVVK
+160 GGITQSIGAYQVNK
-174 DDQPLTFIDTP
+174 EGQSLTFIDTP

-206 VVAADDGVMPQTLE
+206 VVAADDGVMPQTIE
-220 AIDHAKAAGVPIIVA
+220 AIDHARAAGVPIIVA
-235 INKTDA
+235 INKIDA
-241 PGADLDRTNAQL
+241 PGADIDKTNAQL

-299 PNRPGIG
+299 SDRPGIG
-306 VVIESHMDKSRGA
+306 VVIESHMDRSRGS
-319 IASVLVRA
+319 IASVLVRS
-327 GTVKTG
+327 GIVRTG
-333 DNIVAGTFRGRVKS
+333 DNVVAGTYRGRIKS

-352 GDIVT
+352 GDVVP

-369 LNGIPAAG
+369 LNGTPAAG

-384 TDRTGRDL
+384 SDREGRDL
-392 VSTRER
+392 VTTRER
-398 LASKRKDTRAATTMA
+398 LASKRKVTRAATTMA
-413 EVMRRVQLSGA
+413 EVMRRVQLSDA
-424 KELLVVIKTGSHG
+424 KELLVVIKTGNHG
-437 SIDAVHRAV
+437 SIDAVRRAV
-446 EQVSSDEVQVR
+446 EQVSKDEVQVR
-457 VLSAAS
+457 VLSASS

-471 LLASASGAVVMG
+471 LLASASNAMVMG
-483 FETTVEAGARR
+483 FETNVETGAR
-494 KAESEGITIRTY
+494 KHADTEGVTIRTY
-506 DIIYNLIDEV
+506 DIIYNLVDEV
-516 TDAARGL
+516 EDAARGL
-523 LEPERKMIV
+523 LEPERKVVV
-532 TGHANVLEVFSHGK
+532 TGHANILEVFTHGK
-546 REQIAGLRV
+546 REQIAGVRV
-555 TDGML
+555 TDGVL

-566 RVVRRGDEIFD
+566 RVYRGGDEIFD

-585 LKESV
+585 LKDSV
-590 SELAN
+590 RELTN
-595 SFEGGVK
+595 NFEGGIKV
-602 IDGFHEYEE
+602 DGFHEYQE

>member
-1 MAQRRGGQRN
+1 MAQRRGQ
-11 FRGGRRG
+11 RGGPRG
-18 RKSTPDGPDGPGGAR
+18 RGNRRNRSDGPGGPGGQRA
-33 VVVEDKTQRTP
+33 VVEDKAPRSP
-44 VELPAQTTVGELAE
+44 VALPAQATVGELAE
-58 ILEMGNVDTIKALMR
+58 ILEMTNVDTIKALMR

-82 TVEFEIAAK
+82 TVEFEVAAK
-91 VATSF
+91 VAASF

-112 TKVGVDDEL
+112 VKVGMDEEMTDD
-121 TDENAITRPPVITV
+121 NSVTRPPVITV

-151 GAKVVDTEA
+151 GAKVVDSEA
-160 GGITQSIGAYQVVK
+160 GGITQSIGAYQVDK
-174 DDQPLTFIDTP
+174 NGQRLTFIDTP

-206 VVAADDGVMPQTLE
+206 VIAADDGVMPQTLE
-220 AIDHAKAAGVPIIVA
+220 AIDHAKAANVPIIVA
-235 INKTDA
+235 INKMDS
-241 PGADLDRTNAQL
+241 PGADLDRANAQL

-273 ALKGDG
+273 ALKGDR

-299 PNRPGIG
+299 PDRAGIG
-306 VVIESHMDKSRGA
+306 VVIESHMDKTRGA
-319 IASVLVRA
+319 VASVLVRS
-327 GTVKTG
+327 GTVRTG
-333 DNIVAGTFRGRVKS
+333 DNVVAGTFRGRIKS
-347 MVDGF
+347 MMDGF
-352 GDIVT
+352 GNVVK

-377 DQFDVVA
+377 DQFDVVKN
-384 TDRTGRDL
+384 DREGRDL
-392 VSTRER
+392 VNTRER
-398 LASKRKDTRAATTMA
+398 LASKRKDQRAATTMA
-413 EVMRRVQLSGA
+413 EVMRRVQQSGA

-437 SIDAVHRAV
+437 SIDAVQRAV
-446 EQVSSDEVQVR
+446 EQVSNDEVQVR
-457 VLSAAS
+457 VLSASS
-463 GAINESDI
+463 GAINEADI
-471 LLASASGAVVMG
+471 LLASASDAMVMG
-483 FETTVEAGARR
+483 FETSVEAGARR
-494 KAESEGITIRTY
+494 QADAEGIAIRTY

-516 TDAARGL
+516 EDAARGL
-523 LEPERKMIV
+523 LEPERKEV
-532 TGHANVLEVFSHGK
+532 VLGHANVLEVFQHGK
-546 REQIAGLRV
+546 REQIAGVRV
-555 TDGML
+555 TDGLL

-566 RVVRRGDEIFD
+566 RVIRKGDVVFD

-585 LKESV
+585 LKDSV
-590 SELAN
+590 RELTN
-595 SFEGGVK
+595 NFEGGLM
-602 IDGFHEYEE
+602 IDGFHEYQE
-611 GDVLEGYEIQVT
+611 GDLLEGYEVQVT

>member
-1 MAQRRGGQRN
+1 MAQRRGQRS
-11 FRGGRRG
+11 FKGRSSK
-18 RKSTPDGPDGPGGAR
+18 RKRPDGPGGPGGQR
-33 VVVEDKTQRTP
+33 VVVEDKTPRTP
-44 VELPAQTTVGELAE
+44 VALPAQATVGELAE
-58 ILEMGNVDTIKALMR
+58 ILEMNIVDTIKALMR

-91 VATSF
+91 VAASF

-104 DREESAAA
+104 DREDSPAA
-112 TKVGVDDEL
+112 TKVGVDDSL
-121 TDENAITRPPVITV
+121 TEENSVPRPPVITV

-160 GGITQSIGAYQVVK
+160 GGITQSIGAYQVEK
-174 DDQPLTFIDTP
+174 NGQMLTFIDTP

-199 VTDIAVL
+199 ATDIAVL
-206 VVAADDGVMPQTLE
+206 VIAADDGVMPQSLE

-235 INKTDA
+235 INKMDA
-241 PGADLDRTNAQL
+241 PGADLDRANAQL

-273 ALKGDG
+273 ALKGEG
-279 IDDLL
+279 IDELL

-306 VVIESHMDKSRGA
+306 VVIESHMDRSRGA
-319 IASVLVRA
+319 VASVLVKS
-327 GTVKTG
+327 GTAKIG
-333 DNIVAGTFRGRVKS
+333 DNIVAGMFRGRIKS
-347 MVDGF
+347 MTDGF
-352 GDIVT
+352 GKIVT

-369 LNGIPAAG
+369 LNGTPAAG

-384 TDRTGRDL
+384 NDRAARNL
-392 VSTRER
+392 VTTRER

-413 EVMRRVQLSGA
+413 EVMRRVQQSGS
-424 KELLVVIKTGSHG
+424 KELLVVIKTGTHG
-437 SIDAVHRAV
+437 SIDAVQRAV
-446 EQVSSDEVQVR
+446 EQVSNDEVQVR

-463 GAINESDI
+463 GAINEADI
-471 LLASASGAVVMG
+471 LLASASHAMVMG
-483 FETTVEAGARR
+483 FETSVEPGARR
-494 KAESEGITIRTY
+494 QADAEGIAIRTY

-516 TDAARGL
+516 EDAARGL
-523 LEPERKMIV
+523 LEPERKMVI
-532 TGHANVLEVFSHGK
+532 TGHASVLEVFQHGK
-546 REQIAGLRV
+546 REQIAGVRV
-555 TDGML
+555 TDGNL
-560 KRSGRM
+560 KRTGRM
-566 RVVRRGDEIFD
+566 RVIRGGEEIFD

-585 LKESV
+585 LKDTV
-590 SELAN
+590 RELAN
-595 SFEGGVK
+595 NFEGGLM
-602 IDGFHEYEE
+602 IDGFHEFQES
-611 GDVLEGYEIQVT
+611 DVLEGYEIQVT

>member
-1 MAQRRGGQRN
+1 MAQRRGQRS
-11 FRGGRRG
+11 FKGRSGRRG
-18 RKSTPDGPDGPGGAR
+18 RPDGPGGPGGQR
-33 VVVEDKTQRTP
+33 VEVVDKTPRSP
-44 VELPAQTTVGELAE
+44 VALPAQTTVGELAE
-58 ILEMGNVDTIKALMR
+58 ILEMSNVDTIKALMR

-82 TVEFEIAAK
+82 TVEFEVAAK
-91 VATSF
+91 VAASF

-112 TKVGVDDEL
+112 VKVGVDAEM
-121 TDENAITRPPVITV
+121 TDENSITRPPVITV

-160 GGITQSIGAYQVVK
+160 GGITQSIGAYQVDK
-174 DDQPLTFIDTP
+174 DGQRLTFIDTP

-199 VTDIAVL
+199 ATDIAVL
-206 VVAADDGVMPQTLE
+206 VIAADDGVMPQTLE
-220 AIDHAKAAGVPIIVA
+220 AIDHAKAAGVPMIVA
-235 INKTDA
+235 INKMDA
-241 PGADLDRTNAQL
+241 PGADIDRANAQL

-273 ALKGDG
+273 ALKGEG

-299 PNRPGIG
+299 PDRPGIG
-306 VVIESHMDKSRGA
+306 VVIESHMDRSRGA
-319 IASVLVRA
+319 VASVLIRS
-327 GTVKTG
+327 GSVKNG
-333 DNIVAGTFRGRVKS
+333 DNIVAGAFRGRIKS
-347 MVDGF
+347 MKDGF
-352 GDIVT
+352 GEVVN

-369 LNGIPAAG
+369 LNGTPAAG
-377 DQFDVVA
+377 DQFDVVTNDKA
-384 TDRTGRDL
+384 AREL

-398 LASKRKDTRAATTMA
+398 LASKQSVTRAATTMA
-413 EVMRRVQLSGA
+413 EVMRRVQQSDS
-424 KELLVVIKTGSHG
+424 KELLVVIKTGNHG
-437 SIDAVHRAV
+437 SIDAVQRAV
-446 EQVSSDEVQVR
+446 EQVSNDEVQVR

-463 GAINESDI
+463 GAINEADI
-471 LLASASGAVVMG
+471 LLASASDAMVMG
-483 FETTVEAGARR
+483 FETSVEAGARR
-494 KAESEGITIRTY
+494 QADAEGITIRTY

-516 TDAARGL
+516 EDAARGL
-523 LEPERKMIV
+523 LEPERKVVV
-532 TGHANVLEVFSHGK
+532 TGHASVLEVFQHGK
-546 REQIAGLRV
+546 REQIAGIRV
-555 TDGML
+555 TDGNL

-566 RVVRRGDEIFD
+566 RVIRNGDEIFD

-585 LKESV
+585 LKDSV
-590 SELAN
+590 RELAN
-595 SFEGGVK
+595 NFEGGVMV
-602 IDGFHEYEE
+602 DGFHEYQE

>member
-1 MAQRRGGQRN
+1 MAQRRGQRN
-11 FRGGRRG
+11 FRGRPNRRNRSSDAPG
-18 RKSTPDGPDGPGGAR
+18 GPGGAR
-33 VVVEDKTQRTP
+33 TVVEDKTPRSP
-44 VELPAQTTVGELAE
+44 VQLPPQATVGELAE
-58 ILEMGNVDTIKALMR
+58 ILEMSNVDTIKALMR

-82 TVEFEIAAK
+82 TIEFEIAAK
-91 VATSF
+91 VAASF

-112 TKVGVDDEL
+112 VKVGVDEDM
-121 TDENAITRPPVITV
+121 TDDNSVIRPPVITV

-151 GAKVVDTEA
+151 GAKVVDSEA

-174 DDQPLTFIDTP
+174 NDQPLTFIDTP

-220 AIDHAKAAGVPIIVA
+220 AIDHAKAAEVPIIVA
-235 INKTDA
+235 INKIDT
-241 PGADLDRTNAQL
+241 PGADLDRANAQL

-273 ALKGDG
+273 ALKGEG

-299 PNRPGIG
+299 PERPGIG
-306 VVIESHMDKSRGA
+306 VVIESHMDRSRGA
-319 IASVLVRA
+319 VASVLVRS

-333 DNIVAGTFRGRVKS
+333 DNVVAGMFRGRIKS

-352 GDIVT
+352 GEIVT

-369 LNGIPAAG
+369 LNGIPASG

-384 TDRTGRDL
+384 NDREARDL
-392 VSTRER
+392 VTTRER
-398 LASKRKDTRAATTMA
+398 LASKRKETRAATTMA
-413 EVMRRVQLSGA
+413 EVMRRVQQSGA

-446 EQVSSDEVQVR
+446 EQVSNDEVQVR
-457 VLSAAS
+457 VLSSAS
-463 GAINESDI
+463 GAINEADI
-471 LLASASGAVVMG
+471 LLASASNAMVMG

-494 KAESEGITIRTY
+494 QAEAEGIAIRTY

-516 TDAARGL
+516 EDAARGL

-532 TGHANVLEVFSHGK
+532 TGHANILEVFQHGK
-546 REQIAGLRV
+546 REQIAGIRV
-555 TDGML
+555 TDGLL

-566 RVVRRGDEIFD
+566 RVIRGGDEIFD

-585 LKESV
+585 LKDTV
-590 SELAN
+590 RELAN
-595 SFEGGVK
+595 NFEGGVMV
-602 IDGFHEYEE
+602 DGFHEYQE

>member
-1 MAQRRGGQRN
+1 MARRREQGN
-11 FRGGRRG
+11 YRG
-18 RKSTPDGPDGPGGAR
+18 RSSRRNRSNDKPGGPDGAK
-33 VVVEDKTQRTP
+33 VVVEDKTQRSP
-44 VELPAQTTVGELAE
+44 VELPAKATVGELAE
-58 ILEMGNVDTIKALMR
+58 ILELTNVDTIKTLMR

-82 TVEFEIAAK
+82 TVEFGIAAK
-91 VATSF
+91 VAASF

-104 DREESAAA
+104 DREESVAAI
-112 TKVGVDDEL
+112 KVGVDDDM
-121 TDENAITRPPVITV
+121 TDDNSVTRPPVITV

-151 GAKVVDTEA
+151 GAKMVETEA

-174 DDQPLTFIDTP
+174 DDQHLTFIDTP

-220 AIDHAKAAGVPIIVA
+220 AIDHTKAAGVPIIVA
-235 INKTDA
+235 INKIDA
-241 PGADLDRTNAQL
+241 PGADIDRSNAQL

-273 ALKGDG
+273 ALKGEG

-299 PNRPGIG
+299 PYRPGIG
-306 VVIESHMDKSRGA
+306 VVIESRMDRSRGA
-319 IASVLVRA
+319 VASVLVRS
-327 GTVKTG
+327 GTVRTG
-333 DNIVAGTFRGRVKS
+333 DNVVAGMFRGRIKS

-352 GDIVT
+352 GEVVT

-384 TDRTGRDL
+384 NDREARDL
-392 VSTRER
+392 VTTRER
-398 LASKRKDTRAATTMA
+398 LASKRKSTRAATTMA
-413 EVMRRVQLSGA
+413 EVMRRVQQSGA
-424 KELLVVIKTGSHG
+424 KELLIVIKTGSHG
-437 SIDAVHRAV
+437 SIDAVQRAV
-446 EQVSSDEVQVR
+446 EAVSNDEVQVR

-463 GAINESDI
+463 GAINEADI
-471 LLASASGAVVMG
+471 LLASASDAMVMG
-483 FETTVEAGARR
+483 FETSVEAGARR
-494 KAESEGITIRTY
+494 QADAEGIAIRTY

-516 TDAARGL
+516 EDAARGL
-523 LEPERKMIV
+523 LEPERKQIV
-532 TGHANVLEVFSHGK
+532 TGHANVLEVFQHGK

-555 TDGML
+555 TDGVL

-566 RVVRRGDEIFD
+566 RVIRGGDEIFD

-585 LKESV
+585 LKDSV
-590 SELAN
+590 RELTN
-595 SFEGGVK
+595 NFEGGVM
-602 IDGFHEYEE
+602 IDGFHEYQE
-611 GDVLEGYEIQVT
+611 GDVLEAYEIQVT